1 MALLASRGELAPNES
16 FMHESILGTV
26 FEGHYE
32 EGPKVGAYQAIT
44 PYIKG
49 SANIAGFNWLI
60 AHDGDP
66 LLPGFLLN

>member
-1 MALLASRGELAPNES
+1 
-16 FMHESILGTV
+16 MHESILGTV

-44 PYIKG
+44 PYIQG

-60 AHDGDP
+60 GHEGDP